1 MMNYMQMAGATSWQI
16 FSKLELPHALPSI
29 FRDSNCGY
37 LFGHGCGYRGMDRL
51 GPGNRLLH
59 DAAKSGY
66 RTDRVFVAILV
77 IVLLSLLMVL
87 LITLLEKRLIRW
99 NRKG

>member
-1 MMNYMQMAGATSWQI
+1 MADLR
-16 FSKLELPHALPSI
+16 KLELPHALPSI
-29 FRDSNCGY
+29 FSGIRIACH
-37 LFGHGCGYRGMDRL
+37 LFGHGCGDRGMDRL
-51 GPGNRLLH
+51 GPGHRLLY

-66 RTDRVFVAILV
+66 RTDRVFVAILI